1 MVISACSSA
10 FISVMPSMRSS
21 TNGAV
26 EVNSTGGAKVLPA
39 LPSTYIVASSLSAR
53 LTARIAGMPATTI
66 VMSLTAA
73 SGPSPSRLRSTATAP
88 CADPMHCAE
97 MSDNSQ
103 NADSNRGE
111 VSLVMITATFAR
123 LPSSPCSSSSN
134 FNESSAALSMSSTSE
149 DSEDSEDS
157 ALSEASEESKASD
170 GGLSARSCLDASA
183 SLNSCSKPAMAA
195 SSSSSLKCMPSAL
208 RSPKSFDPSN
218 PWKSSKSLFRSSLI
232 TERPSCSEYRRHADP
247 TRWRNEAHVPRP

>member
-1 MVISACSSA
+1 
-10 FISVMPSMRSS
+10 
-21 TNGAV
+21 
-26 EVNSTGGAKVLPA
+26 
-39 LPSTYIVASSLSAR
+39 
-53 LTARIAGMPATTI
+53 
-66 VMSLTAA
+66 
-73 SGPSPSRLRSTATAP
+73 
-88 CADPMHCAE
+88 MHCAE
-97 MSDNSQ
+97 ISDNSQ

-134 FNESSAALSMSSTSE
+134 FNESSASLSMSSIP
-149 DSEDSEDS
+149 EDSEDS

-170 GGLSARSCLDASA
+170 DVSSRSFLVASA

-195 SSSSSLKCMPSAL
+195 SNSSSLKCMPSAL
-208 RSPKSFDPSN
+208 RSSKSFDPSK

-247 TRWRNEAHVPRP
+247 ARWRNAAHAPRP

>member
-1 MVISACSSA
+1 M
-10 FISVMPSMRSS
+10 
-21 TNGAV
+21 
-26 EVNSTGGAKVLPA
+26 PA

-97 MSDNSQ
+97 ISDNSQ

-134 FNESSAALSMSSTSE
+134 FNESSAALSMSSIP
-149 DSEDSEDS
+149 EDSEDS
-157 ALSEASEESKASD
+157 ALSEALD
-170 GGLSARSCLDASA
+170 GGLSARSSLVASA

-195 SSSSSLKCMPSAL
+195 SNSSSLKCMPSAL
-208 RSPKSFDPSN
+208 RSPKSFDSSN

-247 TRWRNEAHVPRP
+247 ARWRNAAHAPRP

>member
-97 MSDNSQ
+97 ISDNSQ
-103 NADSNRGE
+103 NAASNRGE

-134 FNESSAALSMSSTSE
+134 FNESSAALSMSSIP
-149 DSEDSEDS
+149 EDSEDS
-157 ALSEASEESKASD
+157 ASSEASEESRASD

-183 SLNSCSKPAMAA
+183 SLNSCSKPAIAA
-195 SSSSSLKCMPSAL
+195 SNSSSLKCMPSAL
-208 RSPKSFDPSN
+208 GSPKSLDPSN

-247 TRWRNEAHVPRP
+247 ARWRNEAHVPRP

>member
-1 MVISACSSA
+1 
-10 FISVMPSMRSS
+10 
-21 TNGAV
+21 
-26 EVNSTGGAKVLPA
+26 
-39 LPSTYIVASSLSAR
+39 
-53 LTARIAGMPATTI
+53 
-66 VMSLTAA
+66 MSLTAA

-134 FNESSAALSMSSTSE
+134 FNESSAALSMSST
-149 DSEDSEDS
+149 SEDSEDS